1 MIETPSTDTEAAPP
15 GGSEQLFLPVDGS
28 LTLPNLEHLFPLEAG
43 GALNP
48 NHPSG
53 AAPALPAYAVI
64 EDWKKWFLTVFNEKL
79 ETFKELQAAFG
90 KEQAAF
96 WKEQAALQ
104 KKQAEDALR
113 TAINLVQKTAGKGQ
127 QAASVGDLAASLGD
141 ETAGIVAPFWSS
153 TSHENHIGAILDRME
168 EKIQALDRDSFDAYL
183 AGDKVESH
191 RLRDEMHRL
200 SDAAGAVERAAGE
213 GV

>member
-1 MIETPSTDTEAAPP
+1 MIETPSTDTEAAPL
-15 GGSEQLFLPVDGS
+15 GGSEQLLLPVDQT
-28 LTLPNLEHLFPLEAG
+28 TLPNLEHLFPLEAG

-48 NHPSG
+48 NHPCG
-53 AAPALPAYAVI
+53 AAPALPAYAVY
-64 EDWKKWFLTVFNEKL
+64 EDLEKRFLTVFNEKL
-79 ETFKELQAAFG
+79 ETFKELQAAFR
-90 KEQAAF
+90 
-96 WKEQAALQ
+96 KEQAALQ

-141 ETAGIVAPFWSS
+141 ETAKIVAPFLSG